1 MAVRKLAKSWQ
12 YDFTLPGFGRQRQ
25 GGYLTRAEALIAEK
39 AEREALLSGARM
51 MLFSEAY
58 SEYMESTSMKDRA
71 RDAYEHVW
79 KRIGP
84 ELGHLYIE
92 EVTTSAL
99 DAFKRTLPEHLG
111 PRSINHRLVLVRAV
125 LGFL

>member
-1 MAVRKLAKSWQ
+1 
-12 YDFTLPGFGRQRQ
+12 
-25 GGYLTRAEALIAEK
+25 
-39 AEREALLSGARM
+39 M

-58 SEYMESTSMKDRA
+58 SEYLESTSMKDRA

-79 KRIGP
+79 ERIGP

-125 LGFL
+125 LGFLWKRGKLSSVPYVPKESVPRKYVEWYTRKEISYSRASVASSRSDTCSST